1 MRNFGL
7 AIAVFAMSFTISSIA
22 FVQTNKSNN
31 TKQTTQ
37 QTQQANAKQQQVRCP
52 VSGKVITNT
61 KNAPRTVYQGKT
73 YYFSC
78 QSCLAEF
85 RKNPQKYVKQT
96 ANTRTVSNTAAA
108 KPAEKSCCST
118 EKAEGKSCSG
128 EKAEGSSCCAGDKAA
143 AQKADSCCSDKPAG
157 TVQTAA
163 APANKLI
170 CPVSGEEL
178 KVEEAVRFT
187 YNDKVYYTCCNGC
200 KSKFLKDPETYAK
213 KAEQMSALQ
222 GKPAKAD
229 TN

>member
-22 FVQTNKSNN
+22 FVQTNKSSN
-31 TKQTTQ
+31 TQ
-37 QTQQANAKQQQVRCP
+37 QTRQANAKQQQVRCP

-96 ANTRTVSNTAAA
+96 SNTRTVSNTATT

-118 EKAEGKSCSG
+118 EKAEG
-128 EKAEGSSCCAGDKAA
+128 SSCCAGDKAT
-143 AQKADSCCSDKPAG
+143 AQQAGGCCADKPAG

-170 CPVSGEEL
+170 CPISGEEL

-200 KSKFLKDPETYAK
+200 KNKFLKDPETYAK
-213 KAEQMSALQ
+213 KAEQISALQ
-222 GKPAKAD
+222 GKPAQAD